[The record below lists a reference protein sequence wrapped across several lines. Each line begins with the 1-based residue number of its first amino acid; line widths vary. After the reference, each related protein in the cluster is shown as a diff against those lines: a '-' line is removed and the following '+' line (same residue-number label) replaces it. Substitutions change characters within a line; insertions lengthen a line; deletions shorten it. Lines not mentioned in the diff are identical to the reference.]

1 MTYDLA
7 TPAIARLWEYLPD
20 YSRGVEL
27 RRSFRTDIFRSR
39 NNTEQRRALRD
50 VPRLSTS
57 YTTRLSGADLQAA
70 KLFLRT
76 WQNKPVG
83 IPDFGRWFQT
93 TAASSSG
100 TNTLTIASAP
110 SWIAPG
116 QLALLCSS
124 TGNELVEIGSVILPT
139 VTLTANLANSWPSG
153 SVIRPVLFGLLNGAT
168 QANRQTRGAQSIN
181 VSLQCY
187 PGGEPPEDEGAA
199 TDTFN
204 GYEVFTAE
212 ADFSGS
218 AAMDYIW
225 PVEQVDFDIGR
236 TAQFRPILQH
246 EQLIE
251 AQFNGLSPA
260 EAEDIE
266 QFWLRHKGRRNA
278 FYRPT
283 CEKDMTLAADASA
296 SITIDIEGTELAT
309 YFPAFDSPYTDTA
322 IEIVLQDG
330 SRLRRTITSAAV
342 NGGNSRLTL
351 SASTTAAVADVARI
365 SWMPLVR
372 FANDELATLWRS
384 PLKASI
390 GAAFQS
396 LRLDA

>member
-7 TPAIARLWEYLPD
+7 TPGIARLWDYLPD
-20 YSRGVEL
+20 FSQGVEI
-27 RRSFRTDIFRSR
+27 RRAFLTDISRSR
-39 NNTEQRRALRD
+39 NNTEQRRATRD

-57 YTTRLSGADLQAA
+57 YTTNLSGADLQAA

-76 WQNKPVG
+76 WQNRPTG

-93 TAASSSG
+93 TGASSSG
-100 TNTLTIASAP
+100 TAQLTIASPPA
-110 SWIAPG
+110 WIAIG

-124 TGNELVEIGSVILPT
+124 TGNELVRITNISGST
-139 VTLTANLANSWPSG
+139 VFLADNLANSWPSG
-153 SVIRPVLFGLLNGAT
+153 SVIRPVLFGLLNGAL
-168 QANRQTRGAQSIN
+168 QANRLTRGAQSIG

-187 PGGEPPEDEGAA
+187 PGGEPPEDEGSAS
-199 TDTFN
+199 DSFN

-212 ADFSGS
+212 PDFSGS
-218 AAMDYIW
+218 PSLDYLF
-225 PVEQVDFDIGR
+225 PVEQIDYGVGR
-236 TAQFRPILQH
+236 TAQFRPVAQH

-251 AQFNGLSPA
+251 GTFAGLSPTETA
-260 EAEDIE
+260 EIE

-283 CEKDMTLAADASA
+283 CEKDMTLAANASA
-296 SITIDIEGTELAT
+296 SITIDVEGTELAT
-309 YFPAFDSPYTDTA
+309 YFPEFDAPYTDTA

-342 NGGNSRLTL
+342 NGSNSRLTL

-372 FANDELATLWRS
+372 FANDELTTRWRS

-390 GAAFQS
+390 SASFQS
-396 LRLDA
+396 LRLAA